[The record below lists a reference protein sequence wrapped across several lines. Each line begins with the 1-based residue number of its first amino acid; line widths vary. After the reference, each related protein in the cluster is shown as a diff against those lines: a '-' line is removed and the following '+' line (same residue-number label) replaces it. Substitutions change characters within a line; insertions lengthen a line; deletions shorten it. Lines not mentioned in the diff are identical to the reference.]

1 MKFLSVILI
10 VLPLSAFSDVV
21 GTWAWNAAGCRDSS
35 LSVSSHISR
44 PKSDG
49 QTGVKASVLKLNSD
63 GSASMVIQF
72 SDTKKNNET
81 GSYRMQG
88 NKVIIMD
95 PKQSD
100 TEPALVLHIVGDELL
115 INEAE
120 IEGYSNTACKD
131 GYYFVY
137 VFGKV

>member
-1 MKFLSVILI
+1 MKFLLVALI
-10 VLPLSAFSDVV
+10 VLPFSAFSDVV
-21 GTWAWNAAGCRDSS
+21 GTWAWNAAGCRDSA
-35 LSVSSHISR
+35 LSVDSHISR

-49 QTGVKASVLKLNSD
+49 RTGLKASVLKLNSD
-63 GSASMVIQF
+63 GSASMVIEF
-72 SDTKKNNET
+72 SDTTKNNET
-81 GSYRMQG
+81 GSYRVEN

-95 PKQSD
+95 PKVSD

-120 IEGYSNTACKD
+120 IEGQSNTACRD

>member
-1 MKFLSVILI
+1 MKFLLVFLA
-10 VLPLSAFSDVV
+10 VLPFSAFSDVV

-35 LSVSSHISR
+35 LSVDSHISR

-72 SDTKKNNET
+72 SETAENET
-81 GSYRMQG
+81 GSYRIQD
-88 NKVIIMD
+88 NRVIIMD
-95 PKQSD
+95 PSVSES
-100 TEPALVLHIVGDELL
+100 EPALVLHIVGDELL

-120 IEGYSNTACKD
+120 IEGFSNTVCKQ

>member
-1 MKFLSVILI
+1 MKFLLVFLA
-10 VLPLSAFSDVV
+10 VLPFSAFSDVV
-21 GTWAWNAAGCRDSS
+21 GTWAWNAAGCRNSS
-35 LSVSSHISR
+35 LSVDSHISR

-49 QTGVKASVLKLNSD
+49 QTGLKASVLKLNSD

-72 SDTKKNNET
+72 SETTQNET
-81 GSYRMQG
+81 GSYRIQD
-88 NKVIIMD
+88 NRVIIMD
-95 PKQSD
+95 PSVSES
-100 TEPALVLHIVGDELL
+100 EPALVLHIVGDELL

-120 IEGYSNTACKD
+120 IEGQSNTACKQ